1 MTRSYNITNTDNVDT
16 TRYYNITNTDNAR
29 YNKILKYKKHR

>member
-16 TRYYNITNTDNAR
+16 TRYYNITNTDNVR
-29 YNKILKYKKHR
+29 YNKILKYKKRR

>member
-16 TRYYNITNTDNAR
+16 TRYYNITNTDNVR
-29 YNKILKYKKHR
+29 NNKILKYKKHR

>member
-16 TRYYNITNTDNAR
+16 TRYYNITNTDNVR